1 VTPEPSE
8 QEPITEQSLRESYVM
23 LDTAKA
29 QLEGLMKQQQ
39 LIQLAVD
46 EHVRARETIK
56 DLAKGEIGDDMLIP
70 LGADSY
76 IHAKISD
83 KRDAIVGVGAG
94 VSILRT
100 PEEAQKIL
108 DEKIDE
114 LSRAFK
120 SVTDKASQLEGMIQ
134 ELTDK
139 VQSQMDA
146 LRAAG
151 QA

>member
-1 VTPEPSE
+1 MTPEPGE
-8 QEPITEQSLRESYVM
+8 QEPVTEQSLRESYVM

-56 DLAKGEIGDDMLIP
+56 DLAKGEIGDDILIP

-83 KRDAIVGVGAG
+83 RRDAIVGVGAG

-100 PEEAQKIL
+100 PSEAQKIL

-139 VQSQMDA
+139 VQSQMDV

>member
-1 VTPEPSE
+1 VTPEPME
-8 QEPITEQSLRESYVM
+8 QEPVTEQSLRESYVM

-29 QLEGLMKQQQ
+29 QLEGLIKQQQ

-56 DLAKGEIGDDMLIP
+56 DLAKGEIGDDILIP

-83 KRDAIVGVGAG
+83 RRDAIVGVGAG
-94 VSILRT
+94 ISILRT

-139 VQSQMDA
+139 VQSQMEV

>member
-1 VTPEPSE
+1 MTPGQ
-8 QEPITEQSLRESYVM
+8 QEPVTEQGLRESYVM

-29 QLEGLMKQQQ
+29 QLDGLMKQQQ

-56 DLAKGEIGDDMLIP
+56 DLAKGAIGDDILIP

-83 KRDAIVGVGAG
+83 RRDAIVGVGAG
-94 VSILRT
+94 VSIRRT
-100 PEEAQKIL
+100 PEEAQRIL
-108 DEKIDE
+108 DDKIDE

-120 SVTDKASQLEGMIQ
+120 SVSDKASQLEGMIQ
-134 ELTDK
+134 ELTDR
-139 VQSQMDA
+139 VQSQMET
-146 LRAAG
+146 LRSAE
-151 QA
+151 QP

>member
-1 VTPEPSE
+1 MTPEPQE
-8 QEPITEQSLRESYVM
+8 QDAVTEQSLRESYVM

-29 QLEGLMKQQQ
+29 QLEGLVKQQQ

-56 DLAKGEIGDDMLIP
+56 DLAKGTIGDEILIP

-83 KRDAIVGVGAG
+83 RRDAIVGVGAG

-100 PEEAQKIL
+100 PEQAQKIL

-120 SVTDKASQLEGMIQ
+120 SVTDKAAQLEGMIQ

-139 VQSQMDA
+139 VQSQMDM
-146 LRAAG
+146 LRATG

>member
-1 VTPEPSE
+1 MTPDPQD
-8 QEPITEQSLRESYVM
+8 QEPVTEQSLRESYVM

-29 QLEGLMKQQQ
+29 QLEGLVKQQQ

-56 DLAKGEIGDDMLIP
+56 DLAKGAIGDDILIP

-83 KRDAIVGVGAG
+83 RRDAIVGVGAG

-100 PEEAQKIL
+100 PEDAQKIL

-139 VQSQMDA
+139 VQTQMDV
-146 LRAAG
+146 LRTSG

>member
-1 VTPEPSE
+1 VTPGQ
-8 QEPITEQSLRESYVM
+8 QEPVTEQGLRESYVM

-29 QLEGLMKQQQ
+29 QLDGLMKQQQ

-56 DLAKGEIGDDMLIP
+56 DLAKGAIGDDILIP

-83 KRDAIVGVGAG
+83 RRDAIVGVGAG
-94 VSILRT
+94 VSIRRT
-100 PEEAQKIL
+100 PEEAQRIL
-108 DEKIDE
+108 DDKIDE

-120 SVTDKASQLEGMIQ
+120 SVSDKASQLEGMIQ
-134 ELTDK
+134 ELTDR
-139 VQSQMDA
+139 VQSQMET
-146 LRAAG
+146 LRSAE
-151 QA
+151 QP

>member
-1 VTPEPSE
+1 MTPEPQG
-8 QEPITEQSLRESYVM
+8 QEPVSEQSLRESYVM

-29 QLEGLMKQQQ
+29 QLEGLIKQQQ

-56 DLAKGEIGDDMLIP
+56 DLSKGAIGDDILIP

-83 KRDAIVGVGAG
+83 RRDAIVGAGAG
-94 VSILRT
+94 VSILRS

-120 SVTDKASQLEGMIQ
+120 SVTDKAQQLEGMIQ

-139 VQSQMDA
+139 VQSQMDV